1 MSVDEEQM
9 MSKFDPRHRKPHGDV
24 LALRKAMVGTCQ
36 KCGGHGHIDE
46 IACSCMLEM
55 LSICGLDKADC
66 PREYWERNLH
76 DFTSQQA
83 NEFAVGVDEYKANHR
98 DWRKL
103 NKLITGPYRRGKT
116 TYAVAA
122 MKRYMHGRD
131 DITAAYITS
140 NQLLTVRND
149 KDGGKFDLSY
159 LGALD
164 LLIIDEIGK
173 EPENEW
179 HKPKFVDA
187 LDILLRLRRGNRSTI
202 LISNFSL
209 IDLGTKYGEN
219 LRLILTNDFDNMKF
233 DAMPLL
239 GMR

>member
-1 MSVDEEQM
+1 MNVDEER

-24 LALRKAMVGTCQ
+24 YALRRRIVGTCQ
-36 KCGGHGHIDE
+36 KCGGVGHIDQ
-46 IACSCMLEM
+46 IACPCMAEM

-76 DFTSQQA
+76 EIANQQA
-83 NEFAVGVDEYKANHR
+83 IDLAASVDAYKADHR

-116 TYAVAA
+116 TYAISA
-122 MKRYMHGRD
+122 MKRYIHKKD
-131 DITAAYITS
+131 EATCAYITS
-140 NQLLTVRND
+140 NQLLTVRNE
-149 KDGGKFDLSY
+149 KDGGTFDLSY
-159 LGALD
+159 LGSLD

-179 HKPKFVDA
+179 HKPKFIDA
-187 LDILLRLRRGNRSTI
+187 LDILLRIRRGNRATI

-209 IDLGTKYGEN
+209 KQIGEKYGEN
-219 LRLILTNDFDNMKF
+219 IRLILTNDFDNMDF
-233 DAMPLL
+233 TSLPML
-239 GMR
+239 GVR